1 MEAGLVLKRLRES
14 CSTRGDLVTLGVQ
27 GVLIDQAS
35 RVLLVRHRYRPGW
48 HFPGGG
54 VERDETIEHALER
67 ELSEEVGVRI
77 LETPRLFGVYSHF
90 ETYPGDHIVLF
101 VVDRWQQEGAWKP
114 NLEIAEQRLFD
125 VGALPET
132 LAPGTARRLKELLE
146 KMPQASAW

>member
-1 MEAGLVLKRLRES
+1 METGLVLKRLREFRS
-14 CSTRGDLVTLGVQ
+14 ARADLVTLGVQ
-27 GVLIDQAS
+27 GVLIDQDS

-54 VERDETIEHALER
+54 VERDETIAHALER

-77 LETPRLFGVYSHF
+77 LEAPRLFGVYSHF

-101 VVDRWQQEGAWKP
+101 IVDRWQQERVWKP
-114 NLEIAEQRLFD
+114 NLEIAEHRLFD
-125 VGALPET
+125 IGELPES
-132 LAPGTARRLKELLE
+132 LAPGTARRLKEILE